1 MAKKRKFYVVW
12 KGTEPGIV
20 DSWEKCLERVK
31 GYPDAKYKAFNSL
44 AEAQNAFQN
53 GYENSITRK
62 KTTPKALKLPEG
74 LTSFICVDA
83 ACSGNPGIMEYRGID
98 FPSEQEI
105 FHQKFETGTNN
116 IGEFLAIVHAL
127 AYCQKTNSQK
137 PIYSDSK
144 IAILWISKKNCNTKI
159 EGKKSA
165 ALKEVIKRAENWL
178 KNNTYENQILKW
190 ETKDWGEIPADF
202 GRK

>member
-20 DSWEKCLERVK
+20 DSWEKCLVRVK

-44 AEAQNAFQN
+44 AEAQNAFLN
-53 GYENSITRK
+53 GYETSIVRK

-74 LTSFICVDA
+74 LISFICVDA

-127 AYCQKTNSQK
+127 AYCQKTNSKK

-144 IAILWISKKNCNTKI
+144 IAILWVSKKNCNTKI
-159 EGKKSA
+159 EGKKSDD
-165 ALKEVIKRAENWL
+165 LKEVIKRAENWL
-178 KNNTYENQILKW
+178 KNNGYENRILKW

>member
-20 DSWEKCLERVK
+20 DSWDKCLERVK
-31 GYPDAKYKAFNSL
+31 GYPDARYKAFHTL
-44 AEAQNAFQN
+44 EEAQDAFQM
-53 GYENSITRK
+53 GYPTSIVK
-62 KTTPKALKLPEG
+62 KKSPHTLLKLPEG
-74 LTSFICVDA
+74 LTDFICVDA
-83 ACSGNPGIMEYRGID
+83 ACSGNPGIMEYRGIE
-98 FPSEQEI
+98 FPGEQEI

-127 AYCQKTNSQK
+127 AYCQKMSSVK

-144 IAILWISKKNCNTKI
+144 IAILWVKKKHCNTKI
-159 EGKKSA
+159 EGKKSIS
-165 ALKEVIKRAENWL
+165 LLEVIKRAENWL
-178 KNNTYENQILKW
+178 KSNSYENAILKW
-190 ETKDWGEIPADF
+190 ETKSWGEIPADF

>member
-31 GYPDAKYKAFNSL
+31 GYPDAQYKSFNSL
-44 AEAQNAFQN
+44 EEAKSAFYS
-53 GYENSITRK
+53 GYDASITRK
-62 KTTPKALKLPEG
+62 KSTVHAVGLPEG
-74 LTSFICVDA
+74 LTDFICVDA
-83 ACSGNPGIMEYRGID
+83 ACSGNPGFMEYRGIE
-98 FPSEQEI
+98 FPANKEI

-127 AYCQKTNSQK
+127 AFCQKNNSPK

-144 IAILWISKKNCNTKI
+144 IAILWVNKKKCNTKI
-159 EGKKSA
+159 EGEKSVP
-165 ALKEVIKRAENWL
+165 LKEVIKRAENWL
-178 KNNTYENQILKW
+178 KTNSYKNPIVKW
-190 ETKDWGEIPADF
+190 ETSSWGEIPADF